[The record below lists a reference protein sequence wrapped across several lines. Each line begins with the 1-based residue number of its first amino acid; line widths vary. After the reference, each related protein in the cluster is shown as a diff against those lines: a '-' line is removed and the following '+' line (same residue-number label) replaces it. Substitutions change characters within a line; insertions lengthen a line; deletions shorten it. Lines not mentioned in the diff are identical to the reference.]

1 MPPKSAAN
9 LTVVFSGPHDIPRDG
24 GIPMISGVRVTP
36 REGAM
41 LAMLRAVPRRL
52 LAVALAML
60 TTIVGTANAQ
70 TTTGS
75 IRGYVRGG
83 NAAPITEAQ
92 ISARNVELGQ
102 TRAAVTNS
110 SGFYNIP
117 GLRPG
122 QYEVTVRRLGF
133 TAQSRTIA
141 VPIAQT
147 VTFDVQLQEAATQ
160 LSAVTV
166 TTDAAQTA
174 QTSEI
179 GTNVSREQI
188 QSLPTFDRNFLDLAR
203 LAPGIT
209 ATAVNN
215 SDKVIASGGQPPEA
229 VNLFIDGATYKNDVL
244 KGGVAGQDASKGNPF
259 PQGAVQEFRVIT
271 QNYKAEY
278 QKAGSAIIT
287 ATTRSGGNAWEAD
300 VFAFGIGKSY
310 VARDAVSQSRGDPRP
325 SYERLQA
332 GGSLGGPI
340 AKDKLFFFGTYELN
354 ARDQPE
360 VVRLGGDSAKVP
372 AALLNTF
379 RPYLGQFT
387 SEFREHLG
395 FGKLTWAQS
404 ARSTVDA
411 SVTVRTENDFRGFGG
426 KETFDF
432 AEDVAIA
439 VYTGVGNWRYAGDRW
454 LNEAQVNVQ
463 NFTWNPRPKNPNLVG
478 REYRD
483 VIRIGGRAG
492 TQDFTQ
498 NRISLR
504 NDVTRSGIQAGGD
517 HVFKGGVSVDFL
529 SYEAEKNQVIN
540 PIFRFRS
547 DELYARPFEA
557 EFGFGDPRIKTD
569 NQQVGAYL
577 QDDWSIGR
585 KLVLNLG
592 VRWDFETNMI
602 NNDYVTPQPLRDS
615 LLGPLRSQFSNLDRP
630 VLKANGTCCD
640 VVKVNVVDGLGGLE
654 NFVTTGRSD
663 RPIFLG
669 AWQPRFGASYDLLGD
684 GRTVLFGGAGIYYDR
699 TYWNTLF
706 DEQYRRQFQ
715 VLRVEFRNTCGPTAP
730 PNCAVWNESYFNP
743 ATLRTLA
750 GTTGLP
756 EVFLVKND
764 LKTPKTYQYSGGV
777 RQTVGPAL
785 VTLTYNGVRGHNR
798 MNFIHATPWG
808 GLGPNYATA
817 FVTDDRVK
825 TWYDAMQLQI
835 DRPLRATRWGGSLAY
850 TLARSEEQ
858 GQTQSGE
865 IFWGFDDH
873 YPTVPDIPRRRA
885 PGNQTHQVVAN
896 GIVRLPYEFHLSS
909 VVTLGSG
916 LTSNATN
923 ASGGFGY
930 GLETKYVYSPPT
942 RPFLGIGHVFNTQN
956 VDLRLEKTLTLGGA
970 QNVSV
975 LADLFNAFGNANYG
989 CFGSTIE
996 VGGVPARDYNKPG
1009 CAALGRRLQVGLRYG
1024 LRPMRGAQQGQ

>member
-1 MPPKSAAN
+1 MTKDVRIARRAH
-9 LTVVFSGPHDIPRDG
+9 TARDATARWV
-24 GIPMISGVRVTP
+24 IA
-36 REGAM
+36 GAFAC
-41 LAMLRAVPRRL
+41 LATMTSPA
-52 LAVALAML
+52 
-60 TTIVGTANAQ
+60 GAQ
-70 TTTGS
+70 TTTGG
-75 IRGYVRGG
+75 IRGYVRGP
-83 NAAPITEAQ
+83 NAIPITDAQ
-92 ISARNVELGQ
+92 ISARNAELGQ
-102 TRAAVTNS
+102 TRTALTNS
-110 SGFYNIP
+110 SGFYNVP

-122 QYEVTVRRLGF
+122 QYELTVRRLGF

-160 LSAVTV
+160 LSAVSV
-166 TTDAAQTA
+166 TADAAQSS
-174 QTSEI
+174 QTSEV

-188 QSLPTFDRNFLDLAR
+188 QNLPSIDRNFLDLAR
-203 LAPGIT
+203 LAPGMT

-215 SDKVIASGGQPPEA
+215 SDKFIASGGQPPEA
-229 VNLFIDGATYKNDVL
+229 VNLFVDGATYKNDVL
-244 KGGVAGQDASKGNPF
+244 RGGVAGQDASKGNPF

-287 ATTRSGGNAWEAD
+287 ATTRTGGNLWEGDA
-300 VFAFGIGKSY
+300 FAFGIGKSY
-310 VARDAVSQSRGDPRP
+310 VARDALASSRGDPRP
-325 SYERLQA
+325 NFKRLQA

-354 ARDQPE
+354 ARDEPE
-360 VVRLGGDSAKVP
+360 YVRFGGDSTKVP
-372 AALLNTF
+372 SALLNTF

-404 ARSTVDA
+404 SRSTVDA
-411 SVTVRTENDFRGFGG
+411 SVTLRKENDFRSFGG
-426 KETFDF
+426 TQSFDV

-439 VYTGVGNWRYAGDRW
+439 VYTGVGNWKYAGDRW
-454 LNEAQVNVQ
+454 LNEAQINIQ
-463 NFTWNPRPKNPNLVG
+463 NFTWNPRPKNPNIVG
-478 REYRD
+478 RDYQN
-483 VIRIGGRAG
+483 VIRIGGREG
-492 TQDFTQ
+492 GQDFTQ

-529 SYEAEKNQVIN
+529 TYEAAKNQVTN

-557 EFGFGDPRIKTD
+557 AFGFGDPNVKKN
-569 NQQVGAYL
+569 NQQIGAYL

-585 KLVLNLG
+585 KLVVNLG
-592 VRWDFETNMI
+592 VRWDVETNMI

-630 VLKANGTCCD
+630 VLKPDGTCCN

-654 NFVTTGRSD
+654 NFITTGRSD

-669 AWQPRFGASYDLLGD
+669 AWQPRVGASYDLLGN
-684 GRTVLFGGAGIYYDR
+684 GQTVLFGGAGIYYDR
-699 TYWNTLF
+699 NYWNTLF
-706 DEQYRRQFQ
+706 DEQFRRQFK
-715 VLRVEFRNTCGPTAP
+715 VLTVAFRDSCGAGSPA
-730 PNCAVWNESYFNP
+730 NCAVWNESFYNP

-750 GTTGLP
+750 GTAGLP

-764 LKTPKTYQYSGGV
+764 LKTPKTYQFSGGV

-785 VTLTYNGVRGHNR
+785 VTLSYNGIRGLNR

-835 DRPLRATRWGGSLAY
+835 DRPIRATRWGGSLAY
-850 TLARSEEQ
+850 TLARSQEQ

-873 YPTVPDIPRRRA
+873 FPTVPDLPRRRA
-885 PGNQTHQVVAN
+885 PGNQTHQIVAN
-896 GIVRLPYEFHLSS
+896 GTVRLPYEFRLSS
-909 VVTLGSG
+909 IVTLGTG
-916 LTSNATN
+916 ITENATD
-923 ASGGFGY
+923 ASRGFGY

-942 RPFLGIGHVFNTQN
+942 KPFLGIGRVFSTQN
-956 VDLRLEKTLTLGGA
+956 ADLRLEKLFSLGGA
-970 QNVSV
+970 QDVSL
-975 LADLFNAFGNANYG
+975 LADVFNIFGVANYG
-989 CFGSTIE
+989 CYNTTIN
-996 VGGVPARDYNKPG
+996 PPNNPNTNYNTPG
-1009 CAALGRRLQVGLRYG
+1009 CAGLGRRLQVGLRYG
-1024 LRPMRGAQQGQ
+1024 LTPLRQAGTQSQ